1 MSSAP
6 DPSEK
11 AEAILEMGRAH
22 YGFAVNEKT
31 RGGAEDMA
39 DALAQLAAAPVG
51 DGEEPLMPPAGDL
64 ERD

>member
-6 DPSEK
+6 NPGK
-11 AEAILEMGRAH
+11 RAETILEMGCAH

-31 RGGAEDMA
+31 RGGAEEMA
-39 DALAQLAAAPVG
+39 GALAQLAAAPVG
-51 DGEEPLMPPAGDL
+51 DGEEPFMPPAGDL